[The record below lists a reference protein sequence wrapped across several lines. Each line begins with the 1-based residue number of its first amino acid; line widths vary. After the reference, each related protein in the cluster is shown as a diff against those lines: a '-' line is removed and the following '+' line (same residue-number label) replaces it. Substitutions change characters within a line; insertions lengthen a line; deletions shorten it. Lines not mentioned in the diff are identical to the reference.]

1 MSKLFTPI
9 RIGAFDLSHRVVLA
23 PLTRMRADVPGNVP
37 NDLMATYYGQR
48 ASAGGLMIT
57 EATFIAPTGNGGY
70 ASPGICTDAQV
81 AAWRQVVDAVHA
93 KDARISLQLWH
104 VGRQSHV
111 DLQPNGQA
119 PIAPS
124 AIQAEVRALLPG
136 GPAIGSMPRAIELS
150 EIPGLVDEYRKA
162 AERAKATGF
171 DGVEVHGANGYLI
184 DQFLQDNSNRRSDPY
199 GGSVENRTCFLF
211 EVVAAVTSVWGS
223 DRVGV
228 CIGPSNRFGGMGD
241 SAPDVTFPY
250 VARALGRFGLA
261 YLHVIEPRVTGN
273 VSDDAQQPVAAGQLR
288 PLFGGPVIAA
298 GGFDGAGPRRSSRRA
313 MRTSWRLAAIFSR
326 TRIFREG
333 CGMGTRLIL
342 TTALHSA
349 MAGRRGTPIIP
360 PMKRRGT
367 TEIQD
372 KHRDDPGPIP
382 SGRNDIGFVAN
393 GTLRVS
399 CGSNTDHQETSQ

>member
-1 MSKLFTPI
+1 VTQSTKDVLMPKLFSPI
-9 RIGAFDLSHRVVLA
+9 RVGAFDLSHRVVLA

-48 ASAGGLMIT
+48 ASEGGLMIT
-57 EATFIAPTGNGGY
+57 EATFIAPPGNGGY
-70 ASPGICTDAQV
+70 ASPGICSDAQV
-81 AAWRQVVDAVHA
+81 AGWRNVVDAVHA
-93 KDARISLQLWH
+93 KGARILLQLWH
-104 VGRQSHV
+104 VGRQSHI

-150 EIPGLVDEYRKA
+150 EIPDLIDEYRKA
-162 AERAKATGF
+162 AKRAKAVGF

-184 DQFLQDNSNRRSDPY
+184 DQFLQDNSNRRTDAY
-199 GGSVENRTCFLF
+199 GGSVENRIRFLV

-228 CIGPSNRFGGMGD
+228 RIGPSNRFGGMGD

-250 VARALGRFGLA
+250 VARALACFGLA

-298 GGFDGAGPRRSSRRA
+298 GGFDGAGAEAILADGNADLVAFGRHFLANPDLPERLRHGHPLNPYD
-313 MRTSWRLAAIFSR
+313 RTTFYYGGTKGYADYPAYEA
-326 TRIFREG
+326 TR
-333 CGMGTRLIL
+333 
-342 TTALHSA
+342 H
-349 MAGRRGTPIIP
+349 
-360 PMKRRGT
+360 
-367 TEIQD
+367 
-372 KHRDDPGPIP
+372 
-382 SGRNDIGFVAN
+382 N
-393 GTLRVS
+393 
-399 CGSNTDHQETSQ
+399 